1 MKNSDFV
8 ITTTAEAKH
17 GKEIKV
23 RQALCDVAKAA
34 RAQSGCI
41 KYTILRSAENPAI
54 TVNFERWASRAKR
67 NTFLA
72 STDVKEFASAV
83 SGAFVKSPQPVSYEI
98 LDSA

>member
-8 ITTTAEAKH
+8 ITTTAEAKP

-41 KYTILRSAENPAI
+41 EYTVLRSAENPAI
-54 TVNFERWASRAKR
+54 TVNFERWVSKAKR
-67 NTFLA
+67 DIFLA
-72 STDVKEFASAV
+72 GADVKEFASAV
-83 SGAFVKSPQPVSYEI
+83 SVAFVESPQPIPYEI
-98 LDSA
+98 LAEA